1 MVDLVIGGPKVHVKN
16 LIGNEVNE
24 KEFDL
29 KKINA
34 VDMVKV

>member
-1 MVDLVIGGPKVHVKN
+1 MVDLVIGGPKVLVKN
-16 LIGNEVNE
+16 IIGNELNE
-24 KEFDL
+24 REFDL